1 MAKIKVIKS
10 GKETAKPQNYCPWVI
25 DTDAPPSG
33 K

>member
-10 GKETAKPQNYCPWVI
+10 GKETAKPQNFCPWI
-25 DTDAPPSG
+25 IESDDPAPQ

>member
-10 GKETAKPQNYCPWVI
+10 GKETAKPQNYCPWVV
-25 DTDAPPSG
+25 DSDEPKAQ